1 MNNSFNDLKLTL
13 NQSDIDAI
21 LTIIGKGCREK
32 TKNRLRSILT
42 YGKSTIP
49 AYGIFSRLYRD
60 ESGAW
65 DYCAGQSYIDEIR
78 TLREC
83 ILNG

>member
-1 MNNSFNDLKLTL
+1 MNNSFNDLKMQLTE
-13 NQSDIDAI
+13 SDIDAI
-21 LTIIGKGCREK
+21 LAIIGKGCRDK

-42 YGKSTIP
+42 YAKSTIP

-60 ESGAW
+60 DTGMWE
-65 DYCAGQSYIDEIR
+65 YCAGQSYADEIR
-78 TLREC
+78 ILRES

>member
-1 MNNSFNDLKLTL
+1 MKNSFNDLKMQLT
-13 NQSDIDAI
+13 QSDIDAI
-21 LTIIGKGCREK
+21 LALIGKGCREK
-32 TKNRLRSILT
+32 TRNRLRSILM

-60 ESGAW
+60 ESGQW
-65 DYCAGQSYIDEIR
+65 DYCTGQSYSDEIR
-78 TLREC
+78 AIRDC